1 MMPVLRC
8 CEQPFYTVKNFA
20 ELSSFMNLTIDAVT
34 SRYLLHDRHCFDS
47 QTRFARPLP
56 RISCKIFRV
65 SRGEVFDSL
74 HVYILHE
81 ACMAASFASVPTI
94 QLKWIIVSVCEAG
107 KSGDSE
113 YSGHNGNSNG
123 SKIQMAISAGP
134 KAGSCAYIVAHLP
147 AEFSAWKYLAKS
159 VLFVVTRPAG
169 KNMFKR
175 TLQMQYTQSGCY
187 EVIHY
192 GLKVRTCLFGIGRR
206 IYPLSKPQV
215 CPHNPSYHPTIYEWQ
230 GCCKGKGVHTL
241 QAVPSLTP
249 QWWTYLRM

>member
-1 MMPVLRC
+1 MALLRLVHPFCQAMP
-8 CEQPFYTVKNFA
+8 
-20 ELSSFMNLTIDAVT
+20 I
-34 SRYLLHDRHCFDS
+34 
-47 QTRFARPLP
+47 
-56 RISCKIFRV
+56 ISCRMFRV
-65 SRGEVFDSL
+65 SRAEVSFRSLRLSL

-134 KAGSCAYIVAHLP
+134 KAGSCAYIVAHRP
-147 AEFSAWKYLAKS
+147 AEFSSWKYLAKS

-175 TLQMQYTQSGCY
+175 TLQCST
-187 EVIHY
+187 
-192 GLKVRTCLFGIGRR
+192 
-206 IYPLSKPQV
+206 
-215 CPHNPSYHPTIYEWQ
+215 HNQ
-230 GCCKGKGVHTL
+230 GVT
-241 QAVPSLTP
+241 
-249 QWWTYLRM
+249 R